1 MKIIMKGYILGRLSH
16 EMEISVN
23 DNKEFKDYIIRAT
36 AANHQIRAF
45 AITSK
50 YTVEEARQR
59 HNTSPI
65 ATVALGRLMTAGAMM
80 GAMMKGDDDL
90 VTIQI
95 KGDGPIGGLTV
106 TADSKANVKGYVN
119 NPGVMLPLNSE
130 GRLDVEKALGIGVLS
145 VIKDIGLREPYVG
158 DTILVTSDITQD
170 LTYYF
175 ATSEQV
181 PSSVGLSVIMSKDN
195 TVSQAGGFIIQLLPD
210 ADEELIEKLEKKIKE
225 IKSVTTMLEHQYT
238 PEMMLEELLGEF
250 GLEIMDKIPS
260 GFSCNCSKDRMAK
273 ALISIGKKELRAM
286 IEEGEPIE
294 VNCHFC
300 GDHYT
305 FDIDELK
312 DLLHKAV
319 R

>member
-1 MKIIMKGYILGRLSH
+1 MNT
-16 EMEISVN
+16 ISKN
-23 DNKEFKDYIIRAT
+23 SDYIVRAT

-45 AITSK
+45 AISSTN
-50 YTVEEARQR
+50 TIEEARQR

-65 ATVALGRLMTAGAMM
+65 ATVALGRLMSAGAMM
-80 GAMMKGDDDL
+80 GAMMKGDDDII
-90 VTIQI
+90 TIQI

-106 TADSKANVKGYVN
+106 TADAKANVKGYVN
-119 NPGVMLPLNSE
+119 HPEVMLPLNSA
-130 GRLDVEKALGIGVLS
+130 GQLDVEKALGIGVLS

-181 PSSVGLSVIMSKDN
+181 PTSVGLSVIMSKDN
-195 TVSQAGGFIIQLLPD
+195 TVKSAGGFIIQLLPD
-210 ADEELIEKLEKKIKE
+210 ASEEIISALEKNIKE
-225 IKSVTTMLEHQYT
+225 VKNVTTMLEHGYT
-238 PEMMLEELLGEF
+238 PEQMLEELLGEF
-250 GLEIMDKIPS
+250 GLDIMDKIPTQ
-260 GFSCNCSKDRMAK
+260 FHCNCSKERMSR
-273 ALISIGKKELRAM
+273 ALISIGKKELRSL
-286 IEEGEPIE
+286 IEEGKPIE

-300 GDHYT
+300 GSHYN
-305 FDIDELK
+305 FDVEELK